1 MDNIDT
7 EIDDRRWEAFCDQL
21 ENDRNNLVL
30 DRARILTHQK
40 GDNALRDKLMLKF
53 DQYRIPRFTSISNL
67 SYYCSV
73 QREQD
78 AIMMDRRRNAAE
90 NNLNFDQLDLRRVP
104 DEKRNIIEDS
114 EVFYELDPYTDKYS
128 IKLVYKKTVKFED
141 FSKYIK
147 KYGDSDIISIPDTI
161 DNLLSESF
169 RRGLNKEQIADL
181 FKTFAA
187 EKMTNMKSI
196 LDSKFASGKYRDV
209 FHEMV
214 KRINLKHERAK
225 IQKALNAIVRKP
237 GMDIFDMCGKLA

>member
-1 MDNIDT
+1 MVHISGLWENLLEMDNIDT
-7 EIDDRRWEAFCDQL
+7 EIDDRRWEALCDQL

-114 EVFYELDPYTDKYS
+114 EVFTSWIHIRTNIQLSWCTR
-128 IKLVYKKTVKFED
+128 KL
-141 FSKYIK
+141 
-147 KYGDSDIISIPDTI
+147 
-161 DNLLSESF
+161 
-169 RRGLNKEQIADL
+169 
-181 FKTFAA
+181 
-187 EKMTNMKSI
+187 
-196 LDSKFASGKYRDV
+196 
-209 FHEMV
+209 
-214 KRINLKHERAK
+214 
-225 IQKALNAIVRKP
+225 
-237 GMDIFDMCGKLA
+237 